1 MVSETLAVHAA
12 GDHVVVRFRAMA
24 SPCEVLVE
32 TRDLALTAR
41 LGALAQREA
50 HRVEAKFSR
59 YRNDNIVHAINR
71 SCGARVEVDTE
82 TANLLDYADTC
93 HRLSEG
99 RFDITCGVLRNVWQF
114 DGSSNVPS
122 PAAVA
127 VFMASVGWHR
137 VRWERPFLQLPEGME
152 IDLGGIGKEYA
163 VDSTAQL
170 LAQHTDASFVV
181 NFGGDLF
188 VRGPR
193 ADGRP
198 WHVGVE
204 DPGRPGKAHRTLAS
218 LGGGL
223 ATSGDARR
231 YLLKEGKR
239 YSHILDPRTGW
250 PVPDAPR
257 SVTVAAPTCIEA
269 GMLATFA
276 ILHGAGARAFLEQQ
290 GVIHWLSQD
299 GDGQPATPRVITPPQ
314 RR

>member
-1 MVSETLAVHAA
+1 MVNTGLTVHDA
-12 GDHVVVRFRAMA
+12 GAHFVGCFEAMA

-32 TRDLALTAR
+32 TRDRARAERLTAH
-41 LGALAQREA
+41 AMREA
-50 HRVEAKFSR
+50 RRVEAKFSR
-59 YRNDNIVHAINR
+59 YRRDNIVHAINESGGR
-71 SCGARVEVDTE
+71 RLEVDTE

-99 RFDITCGVLRNVWQF
+99 RFDVTCGVLRRAWRF
-114 DGSSNVPS
+114 DGSDRVPE

-127 VFMASVGWHR
+127 ALMDRVGWQR
-137 VRWERPFLQLPEGME
+137 VRWERPFLTLPAGME

-163 VDSTAQL
+163 VDSTVQI
-170 LAQHTDASFVV
+170 LAGHTNDSFVV

-193 ADGRP
+193 ADGSP
-198 WHVGVE
+198 WRIGLE
-204 DPGRPGKAHRTLAS
+204 DPRRPGTARGNLAS
-218 LGGGL
+218 TGGGL

-231 YLLKEGKR
+231 YLIKDGVR

-257 SVTVAAPTCIEA
+257 SVTVAASSCLEA

-276 ILHGAGARAFLEQQ
+276 ILHGAGAQAFLEAQS
-290 GVIHWLSQD
+290 VAYWL
-299 GDGQPATPRVITPPQ
+299 G
-314 RR
+314 